1 MGVKI
6 IIIIKIKSKERKKMS
21 GIGRVLSYA
30 RTNPVA
36 VYLAGGVALHLLRS
50 VAVNS
55 AYTKHF
61 A

>member
-1 MGVKI
+1 
-6 IIIIKIKSKERKKMS
+6 MS